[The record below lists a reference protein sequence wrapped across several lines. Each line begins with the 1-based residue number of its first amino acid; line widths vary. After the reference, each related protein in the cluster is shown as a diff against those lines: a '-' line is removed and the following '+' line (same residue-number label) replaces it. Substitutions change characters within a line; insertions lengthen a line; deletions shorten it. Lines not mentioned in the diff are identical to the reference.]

1 MMQYVVRSP
10 EELVEAI
17 DNCVDGARFKSRNQ
31 LINVILANWVVSE
44 AIHPVDDFAK
54 AYGQVEESEQW
65 LKSKRDATRRRLLGD
80 EWEKYKAHGADV
92 LDGHWDEER
101 AFERMERESQ
111 AAEQRER
118 LKAEL
123 RKEIRDDLRV
133 EISEELDKLRSEL
146 KGGIHAKT
154 KKTRSR

>member
-31 LINVILANWVVSE
+31 LINVVMAEWV
-44 AIHPVDDFAK
+44 ARIIHPVDPYLAIYSAEDA
-54 AYGQVEESEQW
+54 ENETIN
-65 LKSKRDATRRRLLGD
+65 KREALTRKLLGED
-80 EWEKYKAHGADV
+80 WKKFKKQ
-92 LDGHWDEER
+92 EER
-101 AFERMERESQ
+101 L
-111 AAEQRER
+111 AADEAER
-118 LKAEL
+118 LAREHERYEVLKAKIRDELRDELRAEL
-123 RKEIRDDLRV
+123 NEG
-133 EISEELDKLRSEL
+133 LDKLRSEL